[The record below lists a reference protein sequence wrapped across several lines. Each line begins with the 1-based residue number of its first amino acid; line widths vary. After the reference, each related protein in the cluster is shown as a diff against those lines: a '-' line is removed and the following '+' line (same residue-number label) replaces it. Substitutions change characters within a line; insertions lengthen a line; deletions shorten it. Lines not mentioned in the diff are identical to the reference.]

1 MTELVGQAGLP
12 GLAAASGLPAPS
24 PLTAALLRP
33 LRADH
38 CLVSSAEIERLSAE
52 LGALVAHRPG
62 GPFRLTDYL
71 VRTTLWPSGSPDP
84 SSQFA
89 WSAGTARRGIGLA
102 AVRSMVAGTTQS
114 PVDGVDLGVS
124 RAISDER
131 RGRGPMSSMG
141 QWLAGLTAAERAAV
155 QADAVTWATRLWNS
169 LDWKAFDS
177 PPTIGRDHWWDSPHS
192 SLLAIRSRAEVR
204 SSSTDG
210 RGNPVSVHLVVLGGP
225 RRAGV
230 RSELSLVALVE
241 SLRTGDPRPPGRI
254 VGWWPDSGHFVSLEV
269 DQVTLS
275 LGVTTVARTVAL
287 LGVPDRR
294 SGAAAWEPA
303 DLAYRCHPHANSR

>member
-102 AVRSMVAGTTQS
+102 AVRSLVAGTTQS

-275 LGVTTVARTVAL
+275 LGVATVARTVAL
-287 LGVPDRR
+287 LGVPDRG

>member
-1 MTELVGQAGLP
+1 MTELVGQAGLA
-12 GLAAASGLPAPS
+12 GLAGLPAASGLPAPS
-24 PLTAALLRP
+24 PLTVALLRP

-71 VRTTLWPSGSPDP
+71 VRTTLWPSASPGP
-84 SSQFA
+84 SSPFA

-102 AVRSMVAGTTQS
+102 AVRSLVAGTTQS
-114 PVDGVDLGVS
+114 PVDGVGLAVS

-131 RGRGPMSSMG
+131 GGRGPISSMG
-141 QWLAGLTAAERAAV
+141 QWLAGLTAAGRAAV
-155 QADAVTWATRLWNS
+155 QADAVTWATRLWSS

-177 PPTIGRDHWWDSPHS
+177 PPVIGRDHWWDSPHS

-204 SSSTDG
+204 GSSTDG
-210 RGNPVSVHLVVLGGP
+210 RGNPVSVQLVVLGGP
-225 RRAGV
+225 RRAAV
-230 RSELSLVALVE
+230 RSELSLVALAE
-241 SLRTGDPRPPGRI
+241 ALRTGDPRPPGRI

-275 LGVTTVARTVAL
+275 LGVATVARTVAL
-287 LGVPDRR
+287 LGASERG
-294 SGAAAWEPA
+294 SGAAA
-303 DLAYRCHPHANSR
+303 